1 MSRPRPF
8 VLLGLAFVVL
18 AGGFVLWL
26 QIGLMSSLVSVALG
40 ARNFQTGLTGAVDQL
55 TAGDYEAA
63 LANFDEVQSAAD
75 LVRAST
81 GGPQV
86 QLVGSIPGFATA
98 VDNWR
103 VLAVAASDI
112 TTSTG
117 ELLSIFG
124 DLSGKSGEVKI
135 FSDGAIDIE
144 LLKQLPP
151 RVAAVNTSINDSVA
165 QLKLVNTSGP
175 AAGFLATVQAKALKE
190 AKPVQRA
197 VSALVDLA
205 PLLPDALGANTPKR
219 YLIAIGN
226 QAEMRASGG
235 APLTLVLVE
244 FDDGRISIPI
254 KGQTSTQLY
263 PPLNAPVQWWGP
275 AGNPFFPTNPRN
287 APMVVAN
294 THPSLLYSAREMSG
308 AWIGGDYPEVDG
320 VITLD
325 LSSIAAVLNAIGP
338 IASPTYGEV
347 TGDRLGQL
355 LLVEAYE
362 KFGVAEFT
370 ARQEANQQLLDELL
384 SRLLSGED
392 LVSVAKAIASTAPGR
407 HFQVWMRDTR
417 FENFILESGAGGS
430 VRDPGVG
437 DWSAVYTQ
445 NGNQSKVDVFQQRNV
460 LVSAKINE
468 DGSARVTQLMTVTNA
483 TPPERPEGPPERIG
497 YETSWLKAA
506 YLLYV
511 PNAATNYSSYYPQGF
526 TVRSFKDHQQYGR
539 GFADDG
545 FGQKLVRVVGW
556 TAPGA
561 KAEVSVS
568 YDLPAG
574 TFTAPDGSL
583 VYTLQAE
590 PQSIWNDATLTVRV
604 TPPTGW
610 RAVDDLG
617 MMIDADGVAEL
628 SAVQSGQVSV
638 AIAMKP
644 AS

>member
-8 VLLGLAFVVL
+8 VLLGLAVVVL
-18 AGGFVLWL
+18 VGGFVMWL
-26 QIGLMSSLVSVALG
+26 QIGLVTSLVSLALG
-40 ARNFQTGLTGAVDQL
+40 ARSFQTSLAGAVDQL
-55 TAGDYEAA
+55 TAGDYESA
-63 LANFDEVQSAAD
+63 LANFDEVQVGADRVISSAGASQLD
-75 LVRAST
+75 LVGR
-81 GGPQV
+81 V
-86 QLVGSIPGFATA
+86 PGFDAA

-103 VLAVAASDI
+103 MLAIATDDI
-112 TTSTG
+112 TSSTE

-124 DLSGKSGEVKI
+124 DFSGKSGGAKI

-151 RVAAVNTSINDSVA
+151 RVDAVNTGINNSVA
-165 QLKLVNTSGP
+165 QLQLVNTSGP
-175 AAGFLATVQAKALKE
+175 AAGFLATVRSKALKE
-190 AKPVQRA
+190 VKPVQRA
-197 VSALVDLA
+197 VSALVDLVL
-205 PLLPDALGANTPKR
+205 LLPDALGANALKR

-244 FDDGRISIPI
+244 FDNGRISIPI

-263 PPLNAPVQWWGP
+263 PPLNAPVNWWGP
-275 AGNPFFPTNPRN
+275 AGNPFFLTNPRN

-308 AWIGGDYPEVDG
+308 AWIGGNYPEVDG

-325 LSSIAAVLNAIGP
+325 LSSIAAVLNALGP
-338 IASPTYGEV
+338 ISSPTYGEV

-362 KFGVAEFT
+362 KFGVTEFV
-370 ARQEANQQLLDELL
+370 ARQQANQQLLDELL
-384 SRLLSGED
+384 AQLLSGED
-392 LVSVAKAIASTAPGR
+392 LVSVAKAITSTAPGR

-417 FENFILESGAGGS
+417 FENFILESGAGGV
-430 VRDPGVG
+430 VRDPGGG

-460 LVSAKINE
+460 LVSAQVNP

-483 TPPERPEGPPERIG
+483 TPAERPEGPPERIG

-511 PNAATNYSSYYPQGF
+511 PTAATNYSAFYPQGF
-526 TVRSFKDHQQYGR
+526 AVRSFKDHQQYGR

-545 FGQKLVRVVGW
+545 FGQKLIRVVGW

-561 KAEVSVS
+561 QAAISVS

-574 TFTAPDGSL
+574 TFAAPDGSL

-590 PQSIWNDATLTVRV
+590 PQSIWNAATLTVRV
-604 TPPTGW
+604 TPPAGW

-617 MMIDADGVAEL
+617 MMVDEAGVAEV
-628 SAVQSGQVSV
+628 SAIQNGPVNV
-638 AIAMKP
+638 AITMKP